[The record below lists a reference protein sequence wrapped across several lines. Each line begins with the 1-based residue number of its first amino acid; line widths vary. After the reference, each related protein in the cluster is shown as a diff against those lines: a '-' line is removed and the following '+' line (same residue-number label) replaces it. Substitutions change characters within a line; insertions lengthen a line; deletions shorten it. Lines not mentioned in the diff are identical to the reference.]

1 MTRLGSPVI
10 TWNRN
15 FSNWESNEGH
25 ISKTLTHPDI
35 GSVPGH
41 IVVLWHMP
49 KARSNLVGMIRRE
62 QTTTFYQ
69 KISMGLILVNTPE
82 ITDDRVNVSQQVV
95 LRNLLAKKNSFC
107 FYLHCCGWRYP
118 SIYRLTY
125 IALSDIVLFV
135 YFDPLSKPW
144 FLFNLNGVWI
154 FTSFVSLISSKR
166 SLLPYCFQFSW
177 NGWLFFIMVEADS
190 YERWL
195 RRD

>member
-1 MTRLGSPVI
+1 MT
-10 TWNRN
+10 
-15 FSNWESNEGH
+15 E
-25 ISKTLTHPDI
+25 
-35 GSVPGH
+35 
-41 IVVLWHMP
+41 
-49 KARSNLVGMIRRE
+49 
-62 QTTTFYQ
+62 
-69 KISMGLILVNTPE
+69 LI
-82 ITDDRVNVSQQVV
+82 ISQQVV

-154 FTSFVSLISSKR
+154 FTSFASLISSKR

-177 NGWLFFIMVEADS
+177 NGGLFLLWLKLIYTRGDYVEIRG
-190 YERWL
+190 YFL
-195 RRD
+195 NRRCQLIVLSANAAKSGGVVS